1 MRIRAARAIAD
12 YYKEMDPSTD
22 ISETLIRRL
31 MDEGEIP
38 TFKNG
43 VKTLTSIEAV
53 EEYFSNKL
61 LVK

>member
-12 YYKEMDPSTD
+12 YYKELDPLTD

-53 EEYFSNKL
+53 EEYFSHKL
-61 LVK
+61 LIK